1 MTNTNPYDAWADRV
15 MSDIDVPDGLIN
27 ASSGNDV
34 CPSVMTEPTN
44 NIPSFYVQLF
54 VDYKDPA
61 DREDPDSDRYTIY
74 VMTDDGD
81 HYTDHYTTDVYGCA
95 LTAVLG
101 YRFALTIREWLTD
114 GEWTE
119 MCALY
124 REDSAHANYPEKIS
138 RTDTTWATFNYAA
151 EHCDDTKALLDA
163 FTSIYGP
170 LPDDRRIADEAD
182 VEMDKAYEFAV
193 AHVFAAEEA

>member
-1 MTNTNPYDAWADRV
+1 MNKTYASRYDEWADKIMQHV
-15 MSDIDVPDGLIN
+15 DVPDGLLG
-27 ASSGNDV
+27 SSYHNDL
-34 CPSVMTEPTN
+34 CPSVMTKP
-44 NIPSFYVQLF
+44 IGKGDWYVQLF
-54 VDYKDPA
+54 IDYPDPA
-61 DREDPDSDRYTIY
+61 DREDSDSDRYTLV
-74 VMTDDGD
+74 VMSDDGD
-81 HYTDHYTTDVYGCA
+81 HYHHTTDVYGCA

-193 AHVFAAEEA
+193 AHVFAAEEV

>member
-1 MTNTNPYDAWADRV
+1 MTKTYANPYDAWADRV

-101 YRFALTIREWLTD
+101 YRFAVNIRDWVTD
-114 GEWTE
+114 VDWTA
-119 MCALY
+119 MRAKARQLAADGVTNVCPSHDY
-124 REDSAHANYPEKIS
+124 CDANV
-138 RTDTTWATFNYAA
+138 
-151 EHCDDTKALLDA
+151 ALLDA

-170 LPDDRRIADEAD
+170 LPDDRRIVDEAH
-182 VEMDKAYEFAV
+182 VEMDKAHDFAFT
-193 AHVFAAEEA
+193 HIFAAEEV

>member
-95 LTAVLG
+95 LPAMLG
-101 YRFALTIREWLTD
+101 YRFAVNIREWLTD
-114 GEWTE
+114 GEWTA
-119 MCALY
+119 MRAKARQLAADGVTNVCPSHDY
-124 REDSAHANYPEKIS
+124 CDANV
-138 RTDTTWATFNYAA
+138 
-151 EHCDDTKALLDA
+151 ALLDA

-170 LPDDRRIADEAD
+170 LPDDRRIVDEAH
-182 VEMDKAYEFAV
+182 VEMDKAHDFAFT
-193 AHVFAAEEA
+193 HIFAAEEV

>member
-1 MTNTNPYDAWADRV
+1 MTNTNPYDAWADHA

-34 CPSVMTEPTN
+34 CPSLMTQPIGN
-44 NIPSFYVQLF
+44 GNFYVQLF

-61 DREDPDSDRYTIY
+61 DREDPDSDRYTVF
-74 VMTDDGD
+74 VMSDDGD
-81 HYTDHYTTDVYGCA
+81 HYHHTTDVYGCA

-114 GEWTE
+114 GEWTA
-119 MCALY
+119 MRAKGSLITND
-124 REDSAHANYPEKIS
+124 RRI
-138 RTDTTWATFNYAA
+138 TD
-151 EHCDDTKALLDA
+151 EALLDA

-170 LPDDRRIADEAD
+170 LPDDRRITDEAH
-182 VEMDKAYEFAV
+182 VEMDKAHDFAFT
-193 AHVFAAEEA
+193 HIFAAEEV

>member
-101 YRFALTIREWLTD
+101 YRFAVNIRDWVTD
-114 GEWTE
+114 VDWTA
-119 MCALY
+119 MRAKARQLAADGVTNVCPSHDY
-124 REDSAHANYPEKIS
+124 CDANE
-138 RTDTTWATFNYAA
+138 
-151 EHCDDTKALLDA
+151 ALLDA
-163 FTSIYGP
+163 FTSIYGQ
-170 LPDDRRIADEAD
+170 LPDDRRITDEAH
-182 VEMDKAYEFAV
+182 VEMDKAHDFAFT
-193 AHVFAAEEA
+193 HIFAAEEV

>member
-1 MTNTNPYDAWADRV
+1 MTNTNPYDAWADRT

-34 CPSVMTEPTN
+34 CPSVMTQPIGN
-44 NIPSFYVQLF
+44 GNFYVQLF

-61 DREDPDSDRYTIY
+61 DREEFDGDNHLIDPADSNRYTVY
-74 VMTDDGD
+74 VMSDDGD
-81 HYTDHYTTDVYGCA
+81 HYLHTTDVYGCA

-114 GEWTE
+114 GEWTA
-119 MCALY
+119 MRAKARQLAADGVTNVCPSHDY
-124 REDSAHANYPEKIS
+124 CDANV
-138 RTDTTWATFNYAA
+138 
-151 EHCDDTKALLDA
+151 ALLDA

-170 LPDDRRIADEAD
+170 LPDDRRITDEAH
-182 VEMDKAYEFAV
+182 VEMDKAHDFAFT
-193 AHVFAAEEA
+193 HIFAAEEV